1 MEAATLVSNV
11 GLACWS
17 GVAVALVGGLLGN
30 ARPARRE
37 AEEEAA
43 LRPRPAGKNGRG
55 GPWSTAA
62 DEGSLEQA
70 AAAAALVNANLA
82 IATSDMLA
90 FCVVSSLSG
99 LGLACAFAERALV
112 FNDAVPAP
120 TPASVSELNLW
131 LGVLLKSMAAANLLF
146 DLAVARSVQAT
157 PLHAALD
164 LGECAALLLVVW
176 VFDNCVTPLES
187 GPLSAALLKQL
198 LALLV
203 LCATLAVLLAAMPW
217 VRFITCSEAAQQAQ
231 VVKALQTVRAEILR
245 RGKWDVKESEEIE
258 MIPPES
264 PVKPPRE
271 QHQQQ
276 HERIDKGDEG
286 NVSITAAAAGEKFQ
300 TSQSHGAAETRPQ
313 VAAAP
318 KTADETAKRKAA
330 PHAASGNDYQQQR
343 DLVLGGALCAIGLA
357 LSFVIL
363 RQLKR

>member
-1 MEAATLVSNV
+1 MGAATLVCNV

-55 GPWSTAA
+55 GPWSAAA

-112 FNDAVPAP
+112 FNDAAPAP
-120 TPASVSELNLW
+120 TSASVSELNLW

-164 LGECAALLLVVW
+164 LGECAALFSVVW
-176 VFDNCVTPLES
+176 VFDSCVTPLES

-276 HERIDKGDEG
+276 HEQIDKGDEG
-286 NVSITAAAAGEKFQ
+286 NASTAAAAGERFQ
-300 TSQSHGAAETRPQ
+300 TSQSHGAAETRAQ

-318 KTADETAKRKAA
+318 KPADETAKPKAA
-330 PHAASGNDYQQQR
+330 PHAATGNDNQQQR
-343 DLVLGGALCAIGLA
+343 DLVLGGALCAAGLA
-357 LSFVIL
+357 LSFVVL